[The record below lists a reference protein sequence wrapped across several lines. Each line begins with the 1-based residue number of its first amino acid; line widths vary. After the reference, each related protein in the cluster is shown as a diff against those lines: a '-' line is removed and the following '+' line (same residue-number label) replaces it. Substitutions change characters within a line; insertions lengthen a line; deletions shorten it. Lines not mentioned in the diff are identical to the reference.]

1 MIFCTFPTER
11 QRHSTNERLSF
22 VFVLNHVTWM
32 SCRFISDFPPQSW
45 AALVD
50 RPTQLICISDF
61 YLLSTEQARN
71 LERCALK
78 AEKLQHGKLKNLY
91 TDISPC
97 GKRNAEKTSIWL
109 SAYFA

>member
-1 MIFCTFPTER
+1 MFERKLLCNIMMRALSDRSKLLFLCEDQLTFK
-11 QRHSTNERLSF
+11 
-22 VFVLNHVTWM
+22 
-32 SCRFISDFPPQSW
+32 SW
-45 AALVD
+45 LWWDKMKLKQAL
-50 RPTQLICISDF
+50 
-61 YLLSTEQARN
+61 N

-91 TDISPC
+91 TDLSPC